1 MSEAEHDATL
11 VRRFQHGDESAFN
24 EIVSRHRA
32 RLQTVATRI
41 VWNRHDAEEVVQD
54 TFIRAHRS
62 MANFR
67 GDCALTT
74 WLRRITFNLAKSRHA
89 YFWRRRRHLTVSLD
103 APISDEND
111 APISELLASDEA
123 DAATLVEFSELAESL
138 HAGFEALAPAYRDI
152 LILRTAH
159 NQPYTTIGH
168 SLGINVGTVKS
179 RLARARTALR
189 AQMATVGERA
199 A

>member
-11 VRRFQHGDESAFN
+11 VRRFQQGDEGAFN
-24 EIVSRHRA
+24 EIVHRYRG
-32 RLQTVATRI
+32 RLQVVATRI

-54 TFIRAHRS
+54 TFLRAHRG

-74 WLRRITFNLAKSRHA
+74 WLHRITFNLAKSRYA

-111 APISELLASDEA
+111 APFSALLASEES
-123 DAATLVEFSELAESL
+123 DAATLLQFSELETNMRT
-138 HAGFEALAPAYRDI
+138 GFATLEPHHREI
-152 LILRTAH
+152 LTMRAVHNHQYTA
-159 NQPYTTIGH
+159 IGE
-168 SLGINVGTVKS
+168 SLGIQVGTVKS
-179 RLARARTALR
+179 RLARARAALR
-189 AQMATVGERA
+189 SKMEAVGERA